1 MTAPSTS
8 ETDDK
13 GFRQDSP
20 TNSHVSADVD
30 IIADA
35 MKESPV
41 GSDQSAPDS
50 DHAEAGSEQKD
61 RQLSSLEL
69 ENRLL
74 RNEVTSLNDEMAT
87 VITRAKDA
95 ESGSVSLCSKY
106 ETDFICLTLQIHRS
120 DILL

>member
-1 MTAPSTS
+1 MDA
-8 ETDDK
+8 
-13 GFRQDSP
+13 
-20 TNSHVSADVD
+20 
-30 IIADA
+30 IADA

-50 DHAEAGSEQKD
+50 DHADLGQAQKD

-74 RNEVTSLNDEMAT
+74 RNEVASLNDEMAN

-95 ESGSVSLCSKY
+95 ETGASNIYFCLFISCSL
-106 ETDFICLTLQIHRS
+106 
-120 DILL
+120 